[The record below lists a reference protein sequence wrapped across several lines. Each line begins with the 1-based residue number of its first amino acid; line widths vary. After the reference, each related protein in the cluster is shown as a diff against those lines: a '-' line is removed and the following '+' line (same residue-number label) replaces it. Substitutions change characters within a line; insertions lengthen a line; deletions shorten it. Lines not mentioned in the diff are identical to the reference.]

1 MCAATAPRRRC
12 PRAPRTPSCSAPA
25 RPSTPTTTTTS
36 TACTATWRG
45 AQTTAMTDFLLL
57 ALLAGLG
64 VALVSVPLWAV
75 VGLRGPPSPGHPP
88 APAALLGVAAGLGLA
103 SAPGLAV
110 TLVCMLMALG
120 LLALQRQ
127 HSLATDTLLGIL
139 SHSSLA
145 LGLIAM
151 YLIPGA
157 RMDLEALL
165 FGDLLAVTQGET
177 LGIWI
182 TAVVVLALLHRL
194 WTPLLAI
201 TVHEDLARVEG

>member
-12 PRAPRTPSCSAPA
+12 PRAPPTPSCSAPA

-64 VALVSVPLWAV
+64 VALVSGPLGAFV
-75 VGLRGPPSPGHPP
+75 VWRRMAYFGDTLAH
-88 APAALLGVAAGLGLA
+88 AALLGVAAGLSRAIG
-103 SAPGLAV
+103 PGRAV
-110 TLVCMLMALG
+110 TLVCMLMALV
-120 LLALQRQ
+120 LLALRRQ
-127 HSLATDTLLGIL
+127 HRLATDALLGIL

-165 FGDLLAVTQGET
+165 FGDLL
-177 LGIWI
+177 
-182 TAVVVLALLHRL
+182 
-194 WTPLLAI
+194 
-201 TVHEDLARVEG
+201 